1 MHSVFMATII
11 TTGEM
16 LNLQQAWLVQAG
28 CRRDQF
34 SRGRGTSAIGV
45 GLRVGP
51 SSEN

>member
-1 MHSVFMATII
+1 MHPVFIPTII

-28 CRRDQF
+28 YRRDQF
-34 SRGRGTSAIGV
+34 SRGRGTSPIGV

-51 SSEN
+51 SLEN